1 MIVWWLQM
9 ASAIINSVYEITHVG
24 IPLCGTDSKEELL
37 TDFSSTMIH
46 NSTGEIACNYSFP
59 ICNTAN

>member
-1 MIVWWLQM
+1 M
-9 ASAIINSVYEITHVG
+9 ASAIINFVYEITHVG

-37 TDFSSTMIH
+37 IDFSSTVIH

-59 ICNTAN
+59 ICNSAN